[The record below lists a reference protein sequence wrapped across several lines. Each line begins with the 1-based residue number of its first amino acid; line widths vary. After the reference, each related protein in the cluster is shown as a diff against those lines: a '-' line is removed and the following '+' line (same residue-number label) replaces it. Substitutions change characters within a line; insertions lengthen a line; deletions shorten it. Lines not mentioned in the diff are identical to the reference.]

1 MLLELAIGDAYGAG
15 FEYVSNKI
23 VRERN
28 DLSTYIRH
36 QRHNIA
42 PGHYTDDTQMSI
54 ALAELIVSGE
64 EWSRENI
71 AKYFVDV
78 FKRDIREGYAS
89 RFYDFL
95 LKVKDGDDFLKNIR
109 PESDKSGAAMR
120 AGVVGLF
127 SDIDEVIEKTTIQ
140 AQVTH
145 NTKGGINSAVAAAL
159 MVHYF
164 YYKKGTVSELQDFL
178 TEYVDEDWSVL
189 WRGKVGAKGMM
200 STKAAYTALISNN
213 SMSELLKQCV
223 VFTGDVDTVATIAL
237 AAASLS
243 EEYEQDI
250 PNNLVDDLENEKYGR
265 DYLIELDKRLF
276 EKINEE

>member
-36 QRHNIA
+36 QRHNIP

-89 RFYDFL
+89 RFYNFL

-178 TEYVDEDWSVL
+178 IEYVYEDWSVL
-189 WRGKVGAKGMM
+189 WKGKVGAKGMM

-243 EEYEQDI
+243 KEYEQDL